1 MYGESVADQR
11 FCAAQSFWRPP
22 HTTET
27 DPDPE
32 PEPEPETE
40 TEPESEPE
48 PETEPEVIILWL
60 NSQLCSSHIKIWI
73 LFAVTRSRYIYYV
86 WY

>member
-40 TEPESEPE
+40 PESEPE
-48 PETEPEVIILWL
+48 PETEPEVIIL
-60 NSQLCSSHIKIWI
+60 
-73 LFAVTRSRYIYYV
+73 
-86 WY
+86 